1 MVEKSS
7 EKNSVEIIE
16 RQFDAIS
23 HMSRFEVLRNWGSF
37 QEKFLGLKYEIS
49 KLLREELKESTS
61 KEHLK
66 DTIEELKH
74 SKEQI
79 EVGLTYTKSS
89 YATLKA
95 QKEIVD
101 SQNEMLSF
109 EIEKLQEQLIQKDK
123 ELEELKKSKDV
134 DSPVISPEYKRNYE
148 SIQVYS

>member
-1 MVEKSS
+1 MVEKNS
-7 EKNSVEIIE
+7 EKNSVEIVE
-16 RQFDAIS
+16 RQFDTIS
-23 HMSRFEVLRNWGSF
+23 HMSRFEVLRNWNCF
-37 QEKFLGLKYEIS
+37 QRKFLDLKYEIS

-61 KEHLK
+61 KKFLK

-95 QKEIVD
+95 QKEIID

-109 EIEKLQEQLIQKDK
+109 EVEKLQEQLAQKER
-123 ELEELKKSKDV
+123 ELEELKKSKGI
-134 DSPVISPEYKRNYE
+134 DSPVMSPEYKRNYE